1 MPNQEPRF
9 QKRAETDPWATPRV
23 YLDGTRAIFAGP
35 GMALT
40 PHKLAV
46 ATVIFGLDHSFRL
59 ELMQSGQENVA
70 RVGLIPPDTL
80 HHLRTEGRMVFLYL
94 DALSDDYEGLDPR
107 VLAAASRD
115 IESIVDDLETD
126 TSQDIAALADMLSN
140 RIELP
145 QHEMI
150 DVRIAAAV
158 RAIDA
163 APNEFTTIAQAAE
176 IAELSVPRFQHLF
189 RDIVGTPFRRYRL
202 WKRMANVA
210 HSLSLGETLTNA
222 ALDAGFSSSAHL
234 SSAFREMFGIKPSD
248 LIALRTK
255 FFVDEVLNDL
265 Q

>member
-1 MPNQEPRF
+1 MPSQEPRF

-23 YLDGTRAIFAGP
+23 YLDITRAIFAGP

-46 ATVIFGLDHSFRL
+46 ATVIFGLDRSFRL
-59 ELMQSGQENVA
+59 EFVRSGQVSVA

-80 HHLRTEGRMVFLYL
+80 HHLRTEGRMIFMYL
-94 DALSDDYEGLDPR
+94 DALGDDYEGLDLR
-107 VLAAASRD
+107 VLDAASRD
-115 IESIVDDLETD
+115 IESIVDDLETGF
-126 TSQDIAALADMLSN
+126 SRDIAALADILSD

-145 QHEMI
+145 QREMI
-150 DVRIAAAV
+150 DMRIAAAV

-163 APNEFTTIAQAAE
+163 GPHEFTAITQAAE

-210 HSLSLGETLTNA
+210 HSLSLGESLTNA

-234 SSAFREMFGIKPSD
+234 SSAFREIFGIKPSE

-255 FFVDEVLNDL
+255 FFVD
-265 Q
+265 